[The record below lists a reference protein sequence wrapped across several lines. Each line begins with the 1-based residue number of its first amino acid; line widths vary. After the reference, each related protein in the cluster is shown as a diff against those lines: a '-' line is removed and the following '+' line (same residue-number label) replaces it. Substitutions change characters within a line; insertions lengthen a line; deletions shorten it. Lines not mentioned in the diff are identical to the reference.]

1 MFGTVDM
8 KHKRRQNTLSHAE
21 TRHAEPSE
29 KLLRELVHETL
40 DLVFIKDSEGRYL
53 VANPA
58 SALVAGRP
66 VDEILGHTDEEV
78 FPPEQAHQLREV
90 DQRILASGQS
100 ETYDETFV
108 VDGEIRH
115 FSTAKTPARDD
126 DGVPLGIIGISR
138 DITDRKRTEEALA
151 RLARENQSLLEGARA
166 EKRWLATIL
175 ERTPMPLV
183 FVEPGTARLF
193 FANAAAD
200 RMAGGLPRPATVA
213 EHQRCFDMRGVDGR
227 PLTADEM
234 PLVRAARGEELN
246 GFQFCWTFPNGAA
259 RTLIAYSA
267 RLPAVHG
274 HAETVML
281 AFDDI
286 TALKQTQRELQEAV
300 RVRQDFL
307 SVAGHELKTPL
318 TAILL
323 NVRVLDRAL
332 GASSTTPSP
341 LQADPRLA
349 NRWQGLQRQ
358 IGRLTGLVERL
369 LDVSRICE
377 GKLTLDLEPLDL
389 AEVASEVASR
399 FSGAESPQITVDAP
413 DPIPGRWDRLRV
425 EQVITNLLSNA
436 VTYGE
441 ERPVTITTRRVQDHA
456 EIVVRDQGIGIAP
469 EAVSRIFERFERA
482 VSGRQ
487 YGGLGLG
494 LWIVRQLVEAMD
506 GSIAVESAV
515 GRGSTFTVHLPIRV
529 ADGVAAAD
537 D

>member
-1 MFGTVDM
+1 MLGTVDM
-8 KHKRRQNTLSHAE
+8 KHERRQNTLSHSD

-126 DGVPLGIIGISR
+126 DGAPLGIIGISR

-151 RLARENQSLLEGARA
+151 RMALENQSLLEGARA
-166 EKRWLATIL
+166 EKGWLATIL

-200 RMAGGLPRPATVA
+200 RMAGGLPRPVTVA

-259 RTLIAYSA
+259 RTLVAYSA

-286 TALKQTQRELQEAV
+286 TALKQTQGELQEAV

-332 GASSTTPSP
+332 GSVFRHAIT
-341 LQADPRLA
+341 AA
-349 NRWQGLQRQ
+349 NR
-358 IGRLTGLVERL
+358 
-369 LDVSRICE
+369 
-377 GKLTLDLEPLDL
+377 P
-389 AEVASEVASR
+389 A
-399 FSGAESPQITVDAP
+399 
-413 DPIPGRWDRLRV
+413 PGRSLAGPAASDRALDR
-425 EQVITNLLSNA
+425 
-436 VTYGE
+436 
-441 ERPVTITTRRVQDHA
+441 
-456 EIVVRDQGIGIAP
+456 
-469 EAVSRIFERFERA
+469 
-482 VSGRQ
+482 SGR
-487 YGGLGLG
+487 
-494 LWIVRQLVEAMD
+494 
-506 GSIAVESAV
+506 
-515 GRGSTFTVHLPIRV
+515 
-529 ADGVAAAD
+529 AAAGCLAHLRGKAD
-537 D
+537 AGSRAAGSRGGCARSREPVLGSGIPADHDRRARPHSWSLGSAARRAGDHEPDIQRCHLR

>member
-1 MFGTVDM
+1 M
-8 KHKRRQNTLSHAE
+8 KHKRTHNASSHA
-21 TRHAEPSE
+21 HAEPSE

-66 VDEILGHTDEEV
+66 VNEILGHTDEEV

-90 DQRILASGQS
+90 DRRILASGQG
-100 ETYDETFV
+100 ETYDETFFV
-108 VDGEIRH
+108 GGEVRH
-115 FSTAKTPARDD
+115 FSTAKMPARDD
-126 DGVPLGIIGISR
+126 DGAPLGIIGISR
-138 DITDRKRTEEALA
+138 DITDRKRAEEALA
-151 RLARENQSLLEGARA
+151 RLALENHALLERARA
-166 EKRWLATIL
+166 EERWLGTIL
-175 ERTPMPLV
+175 ERTPMPMV

-200 RMAGGLPRPATVA
+200 RMAGGLPRPTSVA
-213 EHQRCFDMRGVDGR
+213 EHQRCFDMRDIDGR

-259 RTLIAYSA
+259 RTLVAYSA
-267 RLPAVHG
+267 RLPAVYG

-286 TALKQTQRELQEAV
+286 TALKQVQGELEEAV

-318 TAILL
+318 TTILL
-323 NVRVLDRAL
+323 NAQALDRVLA
-332 GASSTTPSP
+332 TPPAAPSPLAP
-341 LQADPRLA
+341 LQADQRLA
-349 NRWQGLQRQ
+349 ERWHGLQRQ
-358 IGRLTGLVERL
+358 IARLTGLVDRL
-369 LDVSRICE
+369 LDVSRIGE
-377 GKLTLDLEPLDL
+377 GKLRLDLEPLDL
-389 AEVASEVASR
+389 AEAARDVVSR
-399 FSGAESPQITVDAP
+399 FSGTAAAQIAIDAP
-413 DPIPGRWDRLRV
+413 DAIPGRWDRLRV

-441 ERPVTITTRRVQDHA
+441 GRPVTITARRVKTHA
-456 EIVVRDQGIGIAP
+456 EIVVRDQGIGIAA

-494 LWIVRQLVEAMD
+494 LWIVRQLVEAMG

-515 GRGSTFTVHLPIRV
+515 GRGSTFTVCLPIAVSATER
-529 ADGVAAAD
+529 
-537 D
+537 

>member
-1 MFGTVDM
+1 MN
-8 KHKRRQNTLSHAE
+8 HKRRQNTSSHAD
-21 TRHAEPSE
+21 TRDAEPSE
-29 KLLRELVHETL
+29 KLLRELVRETL
-40 DLVFIKDSEGRYL
+40 DLVFIKDSEGHYL

-66 VDEILGHTDEEV
+66 VDEILGRTDDEV
-78 FPPEQAHQLREV
+78 FPPEQARQLREI
-90 DQRILASGQS
+90 DQRILASGQG
-100 ETYDETFV
+100 ETYDESFV
-108 VDGEIRH
+108 VEGEIRH

-126 DGVPLGIIGISR
+126 EGAPLGIIGISR

-151 RLARENQSLLEGARA
+151 RLALENQSLLEGARA

-175 ERTPMPLV
+175 ERTPMPMV
-183 FVEPGTARLF
+183 FVEPGTARVF

-200 RMAGGLPRPATVA
+200 QMAGGLPRPASVA
-213 EHQRCFDMRGVDGR
+213 EHQRCFDMRGVDGQ

-246 GFQFCWTFPNGAA
+246 GFQFCWTFPNGASK
-259 RTLIAYSA
+259 TLVAYSA
-267 RLPAVHG
+267 RLPAVDG

-286 TALKQTQRELQEAV
+286 TAIKQMQGELQEAV

-323 NVRVLDRAL
+323 NVRLLDRAF
-332 GASSTTPSP
+332 GASSAAPSP
-341 LQADPRLA
+341 LQSDPRLGD
-349 NRWQGLQRQ
+349 RWQGLQRQ
-358 IGRLTGLVERL
+358 IARLTGLVERL
-369 LDVSRICE
+369 LDVSRIGE

-389 AEVASEVASR
+389 AEVARDVVSR
-399 FSGAESPQITVDAP
+399 FSGAESRGITIDAP
-413 DPIPGRWDRLRV
+413 DAIPGRWDRLRV

-441 ERPVTITTRRVQDHA
+441 GRPVTVTARRARDRA
-456 EIVVRDQGIGIAP
+456 EIVVRDEGIGIAP
-469 EAVSRIFERFERA
+469 DAASRIFERFERA

-506 GSIAVESAV
+506 GTIAVESAV
-515 GRGSTFTVHLPIRV
+515 GRGSVFTVRLPIYN
-529 ADGVAAAD
+529 
-537 D
+537 